1 MVIGV
6 VLHLRLHKG
15 LLHALGWSLHKL
27 LVLYH
32 RLDTRKHTLKS
43 AHWHRARPE
52 SDVTAETR
60 VWSTGTVVP
69 GPEHRAVCLKVRS
82 ETKTGQRSVPSWVG
96 EVIDGLQGPNQQ

>member
-1 MVIGV
+1 M
-6 VLHLRLHKG
+6 RD
-15 LLHALGWSLHKL
+15 WSLNNTKPGTVCHL
-27 LVLYH
+27 
-32 RLDTRKHTLKS
+32 S
-43 AHWHRARPE
+43 QRAELHGVISTSLRSCDRDLAE

-96 EVIDGLQGPNQQ
+96 EVIDGLKGPNQQ